1 MLRKLAMLTT
11 VVVSY
16 YYAETQFNMPKMIAD
31 EIKLHIKK
39 DVVAETIEEQ
49 AYSPKDLQCLTAML
63 YGEARGE
70 DFVGKVGVAYTAKT
84 RSEKRTKS
92 ICQVVLHKW
101 QYTALTQDKKLRNIA
116 MTVGSKPKFNNFID
130 AKSWDNCE
138 LVAHMVLSGT
148 VDDPTGGAD
157 HYYEPSKVA
166 KPAWAKVM
174 KKTLHHGG
182 HKFYASN

>member
-11 VVVSY
+11 VVVT
-16 YYAETQFNMPKMIAD
+16 YYAQMHFSTTKIVAD
-31 EIKLHIKK
+31 EIKLQLNK
-39 DVVAETIEEQ
+39 ETSLSITEEQ
-49 AYSPKDLQCLTAML
+49 AYHAKDLQCLTAML

-84 RSEKRTKS
+84 RSVKRTKS
-92 ICQVVLHKW
+92 ICQIVLRKW

-116 MTVGSKPKFNNFID
+116 MTVGSKPKFNNPID
-130 AKSWDNCE
+130 AKSWDDCE

-157 HYYEPSKVA
+157 HYYEPTKVA